1 MVNKI
6 GSGGYSSGSYDV
18 GHLRQKHFIDD
29 DYTVY
34 LLRKPDF
41 VTLTC
46 SVNMTFYKNTRMTNA
61 YGTPSVE
68 RVDIQ
73 NRRAS
78 QTSWQYLQIEMGT
91 P

>member
-1 MVNKI
+1 
-6 GSGGYSSGSYDV
+6 
-18 GHLRQKHFIDD
+18 
-29 DYTVY
+29 
-34 LLRKPDF
+34 
-41 VTLTC
+41 
-46 SVNMTFYKNTRMTNA
+46 MTFYKNTRMTNA